1 MTPSSPWRSPVVLVW
16 SALLLAFFI
25 ANGIFIYLAQTH
37 NPGLVVEDYY
47 ERGQDYEKNMLKRL
61 AADPGWQMRI
71 EPPVQLVAQ
80 QPAQFRFYL
89 SDSQGQ
95 LLVPDRVELYAYR
108 PVDAADDFHQP
119 MSQLSSG
126 VYQAMVS
133 FPLPGS
139 WDLLAVVT
147 QDGAEHSAALRVQ
160 VGKANSQ

>member
-1 MTPSSPWRSPVVLVW
+1 MTKSSPWRSPVVLTW
-16 SALLLAFFI
+16 GALLLAFFI
-25 ANGIFIYLAQTH
+25 ANGIFIYLALTN

-71 EPPVQLVAQ
+71 EPPAELIER
-80 QPAQFRFYL
+80 QPLAIRFYL

-95 LLVPDRVELYAYR
+95 LLVPDRVELFAYR
-108 PVDAADDFHQP
+108 PVDADDDFDLP
-119 MSQLSSG
+119 MAELSSG
-126 VYQAMVS
+126 VYQAQIN

-147 QDGAEHSAALRVQ
+147 KDGAEYSEALRVH
-160 VGKANSQ
+160 VAKKAP